1 MRLLALLALLP
12 AAPAQA
18 APGASKP
25 DDPDLKLDTACPE
38 GPAADALAAALPTYV
53 KELVVLWP
61 RAGRV
66 EGSDPCVPAARLTLV
81 DHPGRILTLTVL
93 RFPEGTTPPA
103 RDFRALPDDPI
114 PRAELELAPDSA
126 QPHLIVRI
134 AGALGTPREGLEAAV
149 DFLELPSL
157 VAAVGAVR

>member
-1 MRLLALLALLP
+1 MRLLALLALLI

-25 DDPDLKLDTACPE
+25 DDPDLTLDSACPG
-38 GPAADALAAALPTYV
+38 GPAAEALAAALPTYV

-61 RAGRV
+61 RAGRLK
-66 EGSDPCVPAARLTLV
+66 GADPCVPVARLTLV
-81 DHPGRILTLTVL
+81 DHPGRVLTLTVL

-103 RDFRALPDDPI
+103 RDFRTLRDDPI
-114 PRAELELAPDSA
+114 PRAELEQAPDPTR
-126 QPHLIVRI
+126 PHLIVRI
-134 AGALGTPREGLEAAV
+134 SGALGTPREGLESAV